1 MVLKLVDLRMS
12 KNSYEKILDKV
23 DAGCVALLTN
33 EFARAMLKGVIR
45 TQKTVQGQNPLIV
58 FA

>member
-1 MVLKLVDLRMS
+1 MS
-12 KNSYEKILDKV
+12 KNSQEKILDKV